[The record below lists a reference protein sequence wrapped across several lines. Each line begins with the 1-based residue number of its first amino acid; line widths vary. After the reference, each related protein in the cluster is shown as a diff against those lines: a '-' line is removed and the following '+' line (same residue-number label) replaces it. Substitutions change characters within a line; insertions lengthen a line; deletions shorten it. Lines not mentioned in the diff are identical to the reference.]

1 MEEGKGME
9 EEMEDLEEEMEDL
22 DEGVFSP
29 FIVDFS

>member
-1 MEEGKGME
+1 MEAGKGME